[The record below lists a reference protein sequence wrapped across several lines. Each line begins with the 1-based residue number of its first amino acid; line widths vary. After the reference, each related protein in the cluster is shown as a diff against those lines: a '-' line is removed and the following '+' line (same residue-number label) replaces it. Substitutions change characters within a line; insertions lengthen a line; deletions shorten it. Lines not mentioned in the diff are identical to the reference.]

1 LGNDYKDLTESQKA
15 LVRPLESF
23 DEVQLG
29 LVYKL
34 TMPKLK
40 EELVGQ
46 FYFLEDGEADEG
58 NG

>member
-1 LGNDYKDLTESQKA
+1 
-15 LVRPLESF
+15 VRLLESF
-23 DEVQLG
+23 DEVQPG

-46 FYFLEDGEADEG
+46 FYFFEDGKLMKVTDEL
-58 NG
+58 